1 MTMDAHF
8 YINTLQLL
16 PHPEG
21 GFYRET
27 YRSTSQVTLQP
38 GAGPD
43 AQRDAAVRSSST
55 GIYFLLE
62 QGNFSAFHK
71 IASDEMWHFYAGQ
84 ALEVLELHASGEAI
98 RTRLGTDVLNGEVH
112 QHVVRA
118 HTWFASRVCAGGAF
132 ALVGCTVAP
141 GFDFADFALADRAA
155 LIATFAQHRQT
166 ITELTR

>member
-1 MTMDAHF
+1 MTMDARF
-8 YINTLQLL
+8 YINALQLL

-27 YRSTSQVTLQP
+27 YRSTSQVTVQP

-43 AQRDAAVRSSST
+43 AQRDAAMRSSST

-62 QGNFSAFHK
+62 QDNFSAFHK

-84 ALEVLELHASGEAI
+84 ALEVLELRASGELI
-98 RTRLGTDVLNGEVH
+98 HTRLGADVLHGEVH

-118 HTWFASRVCAGGAF
+118 NTWFASRVCAGGSF
-132 ALVGCTVAP
+132 AVVGCTVAP
-141 GFDFADFALADRAA
+141 GFDFADFCLADRAA
-155 LIATFAQHRQT
+155 LTQQFPGHEHVIA
-166 ITELTR
+166 ELTR